1 MEQRATRD
9 KRERRSSK
17 VYSAPPNRRDKYWPG
32 RKDKTFRSNWKNTVA
47 QIIIGEA
54 AKGARAQSEHFFI
67 KHIVAISSSFLTDD
81 TCGLSRHLTLPT
93 DASFDAAE
101 EPEDYGIKEEEDIE
115 DMKTPKVNKPPM
127 PPGPKVS
134 KNESATSYV
143 DDHLGG
149 SFRGMSLNRTPSYSL
164 DTIRPYQMKTYVQDN
179 KNRIDVEVHL
189 GGYVGN
195 DNEDGIKTDVVDNGM
210 SLSVNIGTIKAFADP
225 KRHQAQLG
233 VNFHPNDCVILL
245 LRTHCRR

>member
-1 MEQRATRD
+1 V
-9 KRERRSSK
+9 S
-17 VYSAPPNRRDKYWPG
+17 
-32 RKDKTFRSNWKNTVA
+32 
-47 QIIIGEA
+47 I
-54 AKGARAQSEHFFI
+54 FFI

-115 DMKTPKVNKPPM
+115 DMKMTPKVNKPPM

-149 SFRGMSLNRTPSYSL
+149 SFQGMSLNRTPSYSL

-189 GGYVGN
+189 NGYV
-195 DNEDGIKTDVVDNGM
+195 DDEDGIKTEVVDNGK
-210 SLSVNIGTIKAFADP
+210 SLSVSIGTIEAFTDP

-233 VNFHPNDCVILL
+233 GNIHLNDVRHIATENTLQK
-245 LRTHCRR
+245 LRQDEKLDSNGYYWGKPS

>member
-1 MEQRATRD
+1 
-9 KRERRSSK
+9 
-17 VYSAPPNRRDKYWPG
+17 
-32 RKDKTFRSNWKNTVA
+32 
-47 QIIIGEA
+47 
-54 AKGARAQSEHFFI
+54 
-67 KHIVAISSSFLTDD
+67 
-81 TCGLSRHLTLPT
+81 LPT

-115 DMKTPKVNKPPM
+115 DMKMTPKVNKPPM

-149 SFRGMSLNRTPSYSL
+149 SFQGMSLNRTPSYSL

-195 DNEDGIKTDVVDNGM
+195 DNEDGIKTNVVDNGM
-210 SLSVNIGTIKAFADP
+210 SLSVNIGTVKAFADP
-225 KRHQAQLG
+225 KRH
-233 VNFHPNDCVILL
+233 
-245 LRTHCRR
+245 